1 MWRALAPR
9 LQRARGAVSFA
20 DGRSIR
26 TVTRGATVAASEAS
40 WKSGAPS
47 NGRGA
52 VVNQYAQSR
61 RTAGWKCARV
71 AAIAAGLAVAG
82 STAVAQA
89 EEAGAPTPGERIESL
104 PTFSLQEV
112 QEHTGAKKNGTWV
125 VYRHGV
131 YDITK
136 FIASHPGGTKILLA
150 AGKSIEPFWQLY
162 AAHNHGDVHK
172 ILESLRIGNLRE
184 EDVVML
190 EKLRKERYGD
200 GPYSGD
206 PTRHPALKINSSM
219 PFNAEP
225 PPELLMESF
234 ITPNEL
240 FFVRNHLPVPDV
252 DVENYRLKISGL
264 GIMKGKEIS
273 FTMDELKSK
282 FKHHTVATTIQCAGN
297 RRAEMSGVKQVN
309 GLSWDTTAL
318 STANWTGVRLSDV
331 LASVGVEEEDCREGH
346 DCAIAENID
355 TCDDCNCVIQHV
367 QFEGLD
373 VDTEGNCY
381 GASIPIGTA
390 LDPRKDVLLAFEM
403 NGEPIP
409 RDHGYPLRVIVP
421 GTVGARNVKFVHRI
435 VLAADESPSFWQQR
449 DYKGF
454 PPNVDYTRDDYWKF
468 AGDSIQELPVQSA
481 ITEPKNGSL
490 HAVEAAT
497 DSSIITVKGYAWSG
511 GGRNIIRVDVSIDG
525 GKTWTPAELHE
536 SGRRQ
541 KYNRAWAW
549 TPWELDVEVPPGTK
563 NLDVMCKAV
572 DSSYNVQPDTIA
584 PIWNMRGVLNN
595 AWHRVRVDVV
605 EEVPTED
612 EEEAGDEATVE

>member
-1 MWRALAPR
+1 MQSLRRSLARHVVATRALSTRVQRPFVCAAAAQQTQ
-9 LQRARGAVSFA
+9 LQDRQ
-20 DGRSIR
+20 RSR
-26 TVTRGATVAASEAS
+26 
-40 WKSGAPS
+40 P
-47 NGRGA
+47 
-52 VVNQYAQSR
+52 
-61 RTAGWKCARV
+61 
-71 AAIAAGLAVAG
+71 LAVAAA
-82 STAVAQA
+82 TAAAAAAAALVLAA
-89 EEAGAPTPGERIESL
+89 TSASSVAGAEASAPTDEQEDADELAPVRAAGERDDSL
-104 PTFSLQEV
+104 PTFTLQDV
-112 QEHTGAKKNGTWV
+112 QEHTGAKKNGIWV

-131 YDITK
+131 YDITQ

-162 AAHNHGDVHK
+162 AAHNHGDVHR
-172 ILESLRIGNLRE
+172 ILEGLRIGNLRE
-184 EDVVML
+184 EDVAAL
-190 EKLRKERYGD
+190 DKLRKERYGD
-200 GPYSGD
+200 GPYSRD
-206 PTRHPALKINSSM
+206 PTRHPALKVNSSM

-252 DVENYRLKISGL
+252 NVDEYRLKVSGL
-264 GIMKGKEIS
+264 GLPNGQVVE
-273 FTMDELKSK
+273 FTLDDLKTK
-282 FKHHTVATTIQCAGN
+282 FKHHTIATTIQCAGN
-297 RRAEMSGVKQVN
+297 RRAEMSGIKQVN

-318 STANWTGVRLSDV
+318 STANWTGVKLSDV
-331 LASVGVEEEDCREGH
+331 LASLGVQEEDSRADH
-346 DCAIAENID
+346 DCAVAENMEM
-355 TCDDCNCVIQHV
+355 CDDCNAVIQHV

-373 VDTEGNCY
+373 VDTEGKSY

-421 GTVGARNVKFVHRI
+421 GTVGARNVKFVHKI
-435 VLAADESPSFWQQR
+435 ILSTEESPSFWQQR

-454 PPNVDYTRDDYWKF
+454 PPNIDYSQPDYWKF
-468 AGDSIQELPVQSA
+468 AGESIQELPVQSA
-481 ITEPKNGSL
+481 ITEPKNGTVF
-490 HAVEAAT
+490 AVERGGSDDDVVT
-497 DSSIITVKGYAWSG
+497 IKGYAWSG

-525 GKTWTPAELHE
+525 GQSWMPAELHE

-549 TPWELDVEVPPGTK
+549 TPWEIDVPVPRGAKRLDIT
-563 NLDVMCKAV
+563 CKAV

-595 AWHRVRVDVV
+595 AWHRVQVDVV
-605 EEVPTED
+605 EE
-612 EEEAGDEATVE
+612 EEETEEEE